1 MKKIK
6 VIVLITI
13 VVFTNSLFSQVN
25 SAPAGNNPKLKE
37 AALKANQKNQQRNV
51 KTTPSKTVNNSKQI
65 NTITNSFQLNEN
77 DQYQGRREEFLS
89 QMIVKEIPSDFPKY
103 EKWMG
108 VRHYNEIIE
117 EYYKKHLDIVTEK
130 VKNKLLRK

>member
-6 VIVLITI
+6 VIVLIAI
-13 VVFTNSLFSQVN
+13 FSFAYSAFSQTT
-25 SAPAGNNPKLKE
+25 SAPAGNNPSLKE
-37 AALKANQKNQQRNV
+37 AALKANQKKQQQKNNASS
-51 KTTPSKTVNNSKQI
+51 TTTLNSSKKVETIPNNFQI
-65 NTITNSFQLNEN
+65 DEN

-89 QMIVKEIPSDFPKY
+89 QMIVKEIPSNFPKY

-117 EYYKKHLDIVTEK
+117 EYYKQHLDIVTEK
-130 VKNKLLRK
+130 VKNKLSRK

>member
-6 VIVLITI
+6 VIVFITI
-13 VVFTNSLFSQVN
+13 LSFTHSAFSQTT
-25 SAPAGNNPKLKE
+25 SAPAGNNPTLKE
-37 AALKANQKNQQRNV
+37 AAIKANQQKQLKKNSSSS
-51 KTTPSKTVNNSKQI
+51 TPSLNSSKKVETIPNN
-65 NTITNSFQLNEN
+65 FQVDEN
-77 DQYQGRREEFLS
+77 DNYQGRREEFLS
-89 QMIVKEIPSDFPKY
+89 QMIVKEIPNDFPKY

-117 EYYKKHLDIVTEK
+117 EYYKKHLDIVTDK

>member
-13 VVFTNSLFSQVN
+13 LSFTHTVFSQTT
-25 SAPAGNNPKLKE
+25 SAPAGNNPTLKE
-37 AALKANQKNQQRNV
+37 AAIKANQQKQLKKNSSSS
-51 KTTPSKTVNNSKQI
+51 TPSLNSSKKVETIPNN
-65 NTITNSFQLNEN
+65 FQVDEN
-77 DQYQGRREEFLS
+77 DNYQGRREEFLS
-89 QMIVKEIPSDFPKY
+89 QMIVKEIPNDFPKY

-117 EYYKKHLDIVTEK
+117 EYYKKHLDIVTDK